1 MIIIPKQQTKRKS
14 SGVRMDD
21 TDLEDPVN
29 RRGAFAVRRNRK
41 DLPLD
46 FTKLTSK
53 QLDKINELASA
64 GLPKHKELMAYCG
77 KIDKQRGAK
86 EQPS

>member
-1 MIIIPKQQTKRKS
+1 MTKHKRKT

-21 TDLEDPVN
+21 TDLEDPVS
-29 RRGAFAVRRNRK
+29 RRGAFAVRRNRT

-53 QLDKINELASA
+53 QLDKINELSSL
-64 GLPKHKELMAYCG
+64 GLPKHKELMTYCRQV
-77 KIDKQRGAK
+77 DTQRRDK
-86 EQPS
+86 EQSG